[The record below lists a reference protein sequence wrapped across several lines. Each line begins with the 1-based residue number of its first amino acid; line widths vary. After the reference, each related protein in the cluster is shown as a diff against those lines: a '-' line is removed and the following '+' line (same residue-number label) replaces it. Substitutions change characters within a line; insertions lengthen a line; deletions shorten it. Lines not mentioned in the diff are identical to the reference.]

1 MDPQTRRFAG
11 VPHRPGVRIQNSF
24 TTADL
29 GQDLVNAG
37 GPDEGFRADIVLCK
51 VFMDRALQV
60 GYVRKAA
67 ATNPLLVELSKP
79 AVGEI

>member
-1 MDPQTRRFAG
+1 MDPETRRFAG

-37 GPDEGFRADIVLCK
+37 GPDEEFRAAIVSLQGIHGSRAS
-51 VFMDRALQV
+51 DR
-60 GYVRKAA
+60 VRSQSGRDESAF
-67 ATNPLLVELSKP
+67 
-79 AVGEI
+79 G